1 MRFNDWAADSVR
13 LHVAGCRPAVKVYL
27 AQEHFAAGTQK
38 HLAAIWCC
46 AGPRPTLSCFAGD
59 MCHRC
64 MQYSCN
70 SSLGAICGRG
80 DVNAAHPVA
89 YGCYDTKV
97 ANFAMAAQ
105 RWAAGVVGPT
115 TGQVR
120 C

>member
-1 MRFNDWAADSVR
+1 MCLRNISLPAATASDCVVVLCSFP
-13 LHVAGCRPAVKVYL
+13 G
-27 AQEHFAAGTQK
+27 QHFAAVPLT
-38 HLAAIWCC
+38 C
-46 AGPRPTLSCFAGD
+46 AVSAV
-59 MCHRC
+59 
-64 MQYSCN
+64 QYSRN

-115 TGQVR
+115 TGQVGCCGLPAQLPLSDSSLQIR
-120 C
+120 L

>member
-1 MRFNDWAADSVR
+1 
-13 LHVAGCRPAVKVYL
+13 
-27 AQEHFAAGTQK
+27 
-38 HLAAIWCC
+38 
-46 AGPRPTLSCFAGD
+46 
-59 MCHRC
+59 
-64 MQYSCN
+64 MQYSRN

-80 DVNAAHPVA
+80 DVDGAHPVA

-120 C
+120 CSLPNISWPVRRLTDPVRSSVGLLLPDELNGMSMAAVANMTRP

>member
-1 MRFNDWAADSVR
+1 
-13 LHVAGCRPAVKVYL
+13 
-27 AQEHFAAGTQK
+27 
-38 HLAAIWCC
+38 
-46 AGPRPTLSCFAGD
+46 
-59 MCHRC
+59 
-64 MQYSCN
+64 MQYSRN